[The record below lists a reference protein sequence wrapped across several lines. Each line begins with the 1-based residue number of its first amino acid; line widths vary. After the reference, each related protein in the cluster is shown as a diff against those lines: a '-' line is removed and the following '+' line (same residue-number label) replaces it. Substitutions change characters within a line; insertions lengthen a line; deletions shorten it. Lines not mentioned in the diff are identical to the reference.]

1 MSSRLR
7 AVAQVTGL
15 ILLLN
20 TQHTK
25 RTQVTSGDDMLGRR
39 KRLDIWSHF
48 KYNDTDKKSECV
60 IITDGK
66 HCGQRIS
73 GKNTTNLK
81 RHLKANHPHI
91 QIPDVVKQP
100 ARKEE
105 RPSMS
110 GAFFSHIKYKPDSQE
125 QRIKEEAIAKWV
137 ARTAHPPRTVEDEE
151 FINMMEKIDKRLTVP
166 KKTKITNLVDQMYL
180 GRSDFSPRKKQAQR
194 AKRIWVSTFHLS
206 DFSLAHARSYR
217 DVATLAQKMSANMD
231 LRFSCFLDVSAS
243 NFSPLAAAAC
253 FVDASVSAETLI
265 DNDNDDIQNL
275 LSKAEEYI
283 TRSVPYQEEVTDDE
297 DIRNAEVSEVPLQK
311 RPRFRLAMARKV
323 TIGIDIWTKKGL
335 TASFL
340 AVSAC
345 YFNVQDSKAEHILLN
360 LKQMVHPHT
369 ANSIITLVEECTEE
383 WGIPKEKI
391 IMIITDNGSNMV
403 SAFRVEEEDTSSDEN
418 DSKDSDEEEEAD
430 ERSVYMEPWRG
441 PQCVVHTLQ
450 LVVNM
455 VKKEQAI
462 KRLLD
467 KIRHLVRQF
476 RKSSVAIERLLE
488 QCGLILI
495 KDCETRW
502 SSSFL
507 MLSRLLEV
515 KDHVTS
521 VADTMGWDCLLPSE
535 WQKVAI
541 LKDLLLPFAEHTKV
555 LESDTCCFSLVVP
568 AILDL
573 RSHLSDFSL
582 AHARSYRDV
591 ATLAQKMSANMDLRF
606 SCFLDVSASNFSPL
620 AAAAC
625 FVDASVSA
633 ETLIDNDNDDIQNLL
648 SKAEE

>member
-1 MSSRLR
+1 
-7 AVAQVTGL
+7 
-15 ILLLN
+15 
-20 TQHTK
+20 
-25 RTQVTSGDDMLGRR
+25 
-39 KRLDIWSHF
+39 
-48 KYNDTDKKSECV
+48 
-60 IITDGK
+60 
-66 HCGQRIS
+66 
-73 GKNTTNLK
+73 
-81 RHLKANHPHI
+81 
-91 QIPDVVKQP
+91 
-100 ARKEE
+100 
-105 RPSMS
+105 MS

-137 ARTAHPPRTVEDEE
+137 AQTAHPPRTVEDEE

-180 GRSDFSPRKKQAQR
+180 
-194 AKRIWVSTFHLS
+194 
-206 DFSLAHARSYR
+206 
-217 DVATLAQKMSANMD
+217 
-231 LRFSCFLDVSAS
+231 
-243 NFSPLAAAAC
+243 
-253 FVDASVSAETLI
+253 AEKVKFK
-265 DNDNDDIQNL
+265 N
-275 LSKAEEYI
+275 
-283 TRSVPYQEEVTDDE
+283 
-297 DIRNAEVSEVPLQK
+297 
-311 RPRFRLAMARKV
+311 RLAMARKV

-369 ANSIITLVEECTEE
+369 ANSIVTLVEECTEE
-383 WGIPKEKI
+383 WGIRKEKI

-418 DSKDSDEEEEAD
+418 DSNKDSDEEEEAD
-430 ERSVYMEPWRG
+430 ERYGTLERTP
-441 PQCVVHTLQ
+441 CVVHTLQ

-467 KIRHLVRQF
+467 KVRHLVRQF
-476 RKSSVAIERLLE
+476 SKSSVATERLLE

-633 ETLIDNDNDDIQNLL
+633 ETLIDSDNDDIQNLL
-648 SKAEE
+648 SKAGEYITRSVPYQEEVTDDEDIRNAEVSEVPLQKRPRFRFFSAHRPSSKPKTSKASIRQEVQKFKESLSHANPEESGVDFWSSQSSTMYPLLKPLALDLLAIPASEAFAERVFSLTGDLSSGRRNRARITLERSAFLKLNKV